1 MIKKIDFHKVRRY
14 LSMSEYDTSYIESN
28 IMKNLKI
35 YFGVGIIMIL
45 FFNTFVWTE
54 LFENYKDFHK
64 QTLVELRDEN
74 SKLKDIVQE
83 FKLEGM
89 SVTVTMYHPV
99 SHQTDSTPNILA
111 DGTRI
116 KIHKASEYRYI
127 AVSRNL
133 LIRHGGWLNYGDFI
147 YLKGTGGKDGMY
159 QVRDTMNARF
169 VNRIDILESPG
180 TPPYKYTDAQIMKHS
195 IELVSGDRDS

>member
-1 MIKKIDFHKVRRY
+1 MV
-14 LSMSEYDTSYIESN
+14 
-28 IMKNLKI
+28 KNLREFI
-35 YFGVGIIMIL
+35 VLGFTMIVMT
-45 FFNTFVWTE
+45 NGYVWTNI
-54 LFENYKDFHK
+54 FERYKDSLK
-64 QTLVELRDEN
+64 QSNKELILQNQKLKMLVEEH
-74 SKLKDIVQE
+74 
-83 FKLEGM
+83 KLEGM
-89 SVTVTMYHPV
+89 DVTVTMYHPV
-99 SHQTDSTPNILA
+99 SRQTDSTPNILA